1 MQKLEQILS
10 CSFKNKDLLK
20 QAFTH
25 SSCKQEHSVLDYET
39 YERLEFLGDSVVDFL
54 TTEFLYLKYGK
65 ENEGLLSKKKAAIVS
80 GTVLATVAKH
90 LKLYSYLI
98 AAKEV
103 DKKNPTLL
111 ADVFEALV
119 GAVYLEMGIEK
130 CREILSKFLFSK
142 EDEILQS
149 EVFQNPKA
157 LLNEKTQE
165 LGLGTPVYK
174 TLEEWG
180 EVHKRK
186 FKIAVSAG
194 EKLLGKGIGFSKK
207 EAEQNAAKE
216 ALETYGKTYPSQKQ
230 GKPYKPRAKN
240 HF

>member
-1 MQKLEQILS
+1 VQKLEQILS

-25 SSCKQEHSVLDYET
+25 SSCKQEHSVLDYQT

-65 ENEGLLSKKKAAIVS
+65 ENEGLLSKKKSAIVS

-103 DKKNPTLL
+103 DKKSPALM

-119 GAVYLEMGIEK
+119 GAVYLDMGIEK

-165 LGLGTPVYK
+165 LGLGTPVYQ

-186 FKIAVSAG
+186 FRISVSAG
-194 EKLLGKGIGFSKK
+194 GKPLGKGIGFSKK

-216 ALETYGKTYPSQKQ
+216 ALKTYGEAYPGQKQ
-230 GKPYKPRAKN
+230 GKPYKPGAKN
-240 HF
+240 HL

>member
-1 MQKLEQILS
+1 VQKLEQILS
-10 CSFKNKDLLK
+10 CSFKNKGLLK
-20 QAFTH
+20 QAFIH
-25 SSCKQEHSVLDYET
+25 SSCKQEYSIPDCET
-39 YERLEFLGDSVVDFL
+39 YERLEFLGDSIVDFL

-65 ENEGLLSKKKAAIVS
+65 ENEGLLSKKKSAIVS
-80 GTVLATVAKH
+80 GTVLALVAKR

-98 AAKEV
+98 SAKEV
-103 DKKNPTLL
+103 DKKNPALL

-119 GAVYLEMGIEK
+119 GAVYLDTGIEK

-157 LLNEKTQE
+157 LLNEKAQE
-165 LGLGTPVYK
+165 LGLGTPIYE

-186 FKIAVSAG
+186 FRMAVNAG
-194 EKLLGKGIGFSKK
+194 GRFLGKGIGFSKK
-207 EAEQNAAKE
+207 EAEQNAAKV
-216 ALETYGKTYPSQKQ
+216 ALKQ
-230 GKPYKPRAKN
+230 L
-240 HF
+240 